1 MGGDHGPKVTWPAC
15 RQFLDARPDAQLM
28 LVGQAE
34 ALAGFAHER
43 ARVVPGNPVASEL
56 VRRIRGQARPRMPYD
71 GPPYLTDAEI
81 DLIVA
86 WIEQGARCRAAS
98 NRAGGR
104 PSTSAWP
111 PG

>member
-1 MGGDHGPKVTWPAC
+1 MG
-15 RQFLDARPDAQLM
+15 
-28 LVGQAE
+28 
-34 ALAGFAHER
+34 ALPEGYLLSSYAATLASGER
-43 ARVVPGNPVASEL
+43 ARVVPGNPAASEL
-56 VRRIRGQARPRMPYD
+56 VRRIRGQARPHMPYD
-71 GPPYLTDAEI
+71 GPPYITDAEI